1 MNDLKSVSARQV
13 EVFRMVM
20 RLGTANRAAAALHVS
35 QPAVTQILQQ
45 FEVRSGL
52 KLFERPKGKLVPT
65 PDAHALMEAVER
77 VYDGLD
83 AVQRKIE
90 ALQSHEETV
99 LRIGSMHA
107 LAAGVIPWALA
118 EFQRNYPRMRCQLL
132 VDSSKLLREALIQ
145 GLVDLAL
152 LGDEADTSGLISSPF
167 YQVAAVCIVPATH
180 PLARKSS
187 LTIEDLRE
195 VPLVGLSALD
205 PAQRRLEQVFAQAD
219 IEPRFVIETPYSATQ
234 CALVLAGAGLA
245 VTNPLVAREY
255 VALGLR
261 CVPLAFNLPFRA
273 LLAFN
278 PRQAQA
284 RAAQEFVSLCR
295 RQIAR
300 SLPDGE
306 PIEGLIHP

>member
-1 MNDLKSVSARQV
+1 MLVQDLKTVSARQV
-13 EVFRMVM
+13 DVFRMVM

-45 FEVRSGL
+45 FEVRAGL
-52 KLFERPKGKLVPT
+52 KLFERAKGKLVPT
-65 PDAHALMEAVER
+65 PDAHALMETVEQ

-99 LRIGSMHA
+99 LRIGAMHA

-118 EFQRNYPRMRCQLL
+118 EFQRSYPRIRCQLL

-145 GLVDLAL
+145 GAVDVAL
-152 LGDEADTSGLISSPF
+152 LGDEADTSGLMSSLF
-167 YQVAAVCIVPATH
+167 YEVAAVGVMPATH
-180 PLARKSS
+180 PLARKAS
-187 LTIEDLRE
+187 LAVQDLGE
-195 VPLVGLSALD
+195 VPLIGLSALD
-205 PAQRRLEQVFAQAD
+205 PAQQHLERAFAEAG

-261 CVPLAFNLPFRA
+261 CVPLGFKLPFRA
-273 LLAFN
+273 LLAFH
-278 PRQAQA
+278 PREAQA

-300 SLPDGE
+300 SLPNGYATVN
-306 PIEGLIHP
+306 

>member
-99 LRIGSMHA
+99 LRFGSMH
-107 LAAGVIPWALA
+107 
-118 EFQRNYPRMRCQLL
+118 
-132 VDSSKLLREALIQ
+132 
-145 GLVDLAL
+145 
-152 LGDEADTSGLISSPF
+152 
-167 YQVAAVCIVPATH
+167 
-180 PLARKSS
+180 
-187 LTIEDLRE
+187 
-195 VPLVGLSALD
+195 
-205 PAQRRLEQVFAQAD
+205 
-219 IEPRFVIETPYSATQ
+219 
-234 CALVLAGAGLA
+234 
-245 VTNPLVAREY
+245 
-255 VALGLR
+255 
-261 CVPLAFNLPFRA
+261 
-273 LLAFN
+273 
-278 PRQAQA
+278 
-284 RAAQEFVSLCR
+284 
-295 RQIAR
+295 
-300 SLPDGE
+300 
-306 PIEGLIHP
+306 